1 MTTLTISHADWELLE
16 NLTATDISF
25 SNLSSTQATVSMNLG
40 GKAAV
45 FTISG
50 SFSSPVG
57 LSPAEWLASVSGT
70 VSAIA
75 LSIDGV
81 AQFDATGL
89 TLDASAVFDEAV
101 DKIHDLVEMALG
113 GEIDIEGSDDDD
125 DVSGSTGDD
134 SMHGRGGD
142 DDLYGDLGDD
152 SMHGGIG
159 DDSLAGGSGR
169 DSLYGDSGND
179 SLRGGSGDDS
189 LYGGLGDDVY
199 YVDSDLDR
207 ISETGGGG
215 RDTEYS
221 SVSESALAS
230 GVERLVLTGSALRG
244 TGNGGNNTLTGNSA
258 NNVLNGGAG
267 DDRLIG
273 GRGHDRLN
281 GGTGDD
287 VFDFNSLLELGHGSG
302 LRDSIAGF
310 VRGDDRIDLSTI
322 DAHASLAGNQAF
334 RLVSSFSSNA
344 TGEIRYTDGVV
355 YISTDADRSSEY
367 EIELIGTPPARL
379 SVGDFIL

>member
-1 MTTLTISHADWELLE
+1 MTTLTISHADWEMLE
-16 NLTATDISF
+16 NLTANDVSF
-25 SNLSSTQATVSMNLG
+25 SNLSSTQATLSMSLG
-40 GKAAV
+40 SKTAV

-50 SFSSPVG
+50 LFSNPTG
-57 LSPAEWLASVSGT
+57 LSVEAWLASVSGS
-70 VSAIA
+70 VSGIA
-75 LSIDGV
+75 LTIDGV
-81 AQFDATGL
+81 KQFAASGL
-89 TLDASAVFDEAV
+89 TLDASEVFDEAV
-101 DKIHDLVEMALG
+101 DKIHDIVEMALG
-113 GEIDIEGSDDDD
+113 EEVDIEGSEDDD
-125 DVSGSTGDD
+125 DVSGSGGDD

-142 DDLYGDLGDD
+142 DNLSGELGDD
-152 SMHGGIG
+152 SMNGGIG
-159 DDSLAGGSGR
+159 DDSLSGGSGR

-221 SVSESALAS
+221 SVSESGLAS

-244 TGNGGNNTLTGNSA
+244 TGNGGNNTLIGNTA
-258 NNVLNGGAG
+258 NNTLNGGAG

-287 VFDFNSLLELGHGSG
+287 IFDFNNLLELGHGSG
-302 LRDSIAGF
+302 YRDSISGF

-334 RLVSSFSSNA
+334 RFVSSFSSNA

-355 YISTDADRSSEY
+355 YISTDADRSSEF

-379 SVGDFIL
+379 SISDFIL